1 MNRDIHIR
9 TTTSEQS
16 SKLTLQYTMNSE
28 LINPY
33 PTYQIYED
41 NLHEHEE
48 TFSERGDAKRPTN
61 YVFSNYV
68 ITIDH
73 SFRSHFTITCLDT
86 GRVSKTY
93 HIGSGEYNF
102 SSEEVYVTKDGY
114 VSSYTID
121 GEKIEADL
129 PEHCKLGTLDYS
141 FEGEF
146 IGTKYTVNELRKL
159 VYFNKDGTY
168 YEGCEIAILPVGLT
182 KINDV
187 FYMKYTRQKYIF
199 ELEEGIRKLGE
210 KIHFRPDILIDGQ
223 KVELCSVS
231 FIVPYV
237 SYSNE
242 KTIVIFDLEYAIENL
257 RREREHVEDLRPL
270 AVVKNNT
277 ERFLFASCCN
287 GYMIFTMHK
296 DGMIINYRTKL
307 PSKGKSASVQ

>member
-1 MNRDIHIR
+1 
-9 TTTSEQS
+9 
-16 SKLTLQYTMNSE
+16 MNSE
-28 LINPY
+28 LINSY
-33 PTYQIYED
+33 PTYQISEN
-41 NLHEHEE
+41 NLHEYEE
-48 TFSERGDAKRPTN
+48 TFSRRGDIKGSAN
-61 YVFSNYV
+61 HVFSNYV

-168 YEGCEIAILPVGLT
+168 YEGCEIAILPVHLT

-199 ELEEGIRKLGE
+199 KLEDGIRKLGE
-210 KIHFRPDILIDGQ
+210 KIYFRQDILIDGQ
-223 KVELCSVS
+223 KVELLPIS

-257 RREREHVEDLRPL
+257 RIDCEHSEHVENLTPL

-287 GYMIFTMHK
+287 GYMLFTMHK

-307 PSKGKSASVQ
+307 PSKGKSASVR